1 MPKRQDPTHP
11 LAAAAAVEHAEITR
25 MTNPPAPDPDP
36 APAPAALVPDPTSR
50 APAAA
55 VIDNPAPTPPTPPE
69 DRFEVMERRFDS
81 LAGRFEQTVN
91 ENRELKSL
99 ANTHA
104 ENRDFV
110 AQKLAEQQE
119 VNAKLLREKREI
131 EARLEAERLGR
142 DFKSDVVDADQFSEI
157 VRGVNPLL
165 ARRDERID
173 ELYGMVKSQA
183 EQINSF
189 KAESEKRVAGVRK
202 EVTERL
208 LLRDEPEFKALL
220 ERKDFQDFLA
230 ERIPGSRRTRLQE
243 VTDAYNEGDT
253 AFMRTIADDFRR
265 RGNPKAVDSG
275 IQQPP
280 GRAIADQ
287 TPRAPRPEQAVT
299 EDQVE
304 AAYGQ
309 MLRGEIT
316 AAQYKAVR
324 KRQRE
329 QEVAGR

>member
-11 LAAAAAVEHAEITR
+11 LATAAAVEHAEITR

-36 APAPAALVPDPTSR
+36 APAPAAPVPDPTSR
-50 APAAA
+50 APAP
-55 VIDNPAPTPPTPPE
+55 VIDNPAPTPPLPPE
-69 DRFEVMERRFDS
+69 DRLEVIERRFDT
-81 LAGRFEQTVN
+81 LAGRFEKTLD

-99 ANTHA
+99 AISHA

-119 VNAKLLREKREI
+119 ANARLLREKREL

-157 VRGVNPLL
+157 VRGMTPQLQ
-165 ARRDERID
+165 RRDERID
-173 ELYGMVKSQA
+173 ELYGMVRTQNETIA
-183 EQINSF
+183 NL
-189 KAESEKRVAGVRK
+189 KAEAEKRVAGVRK

-208 LLRDEPEFKALL
+208 LLRDEPEFQALL
-220 ERKDFQDFLA
+220 ARKDFQDFLA

-253 AFMRTIADDFRR
+253 AFMRMIADDFRR
-265 RGNPKAVDSG
+265 RGNPRPVDAG
-275 IQQPP
+275 IAQPP

-287 TPRAPRPEQAVT
+287 TPRAPRPEQPVT

-316 AAQYKAVR
+316 AAQYKAIR